1 MGQSHLSLLL
11 SQVAYVD
18 KMPAVGETVLG
29 NSFGTSFGGKG
40 ANQAVMAAKLG
51 GDVAMISKLGNDA
64 IGDNYMENMAGLSMN
79 TDNVG
84 RTDAASTGAA
94 VIIVDGNG
102 NNAIAVV
109 MAANNLITLE
119 DVEAARPTIAA
130 AKLLVC
136 QLEIPREITLA
147 AMRIAR
153 EEGTMNFLNTAPA
166 PRDGLDEEFITLADI
181 ICPNEPETEALTGMP
196 VETLEQAK
204 AAAHNLMERGAKNV
218 ILTLG
223 ERGAMLVNAEEGGLL
238 APASKVVAVDTVGAG
253 DSFVGAFAHLYTSGL
268 PMAEAMRRAC
278 QIASISVTRA
288 GTQSAYPMASEV
300 PSELLP

>member
-1 MGQSHLSLLL
+1 
-11 SQVAYVD
+11 
-18 KMPAVGETVLG
+18 
-29 NSFGTSFGGKG
+29 
-40 ANQAVMAAKLG
+40 
-51 GDVAMISKLGNDA
+51 
-64 IGDNYMENMAGLSMN
+64 
-79 TDNVG
+79 
-84 RTDAASTGAA
+84 
-94 VIIVDGNG
+94 
-102 NNAIAVV
+102 
-109 MAANNLITLE
+109 
-119 DVEAARPTIAA
+119 
-130 AKLLVC
+130 
-136 QLEIPREITLA
+136 
-147 AMRIAR
+147 
-153 EEGTMNFLNTAPA
+153 MNFLNTAPA
-166 PRDGLDEEFITLADI
+166 PRDGIDEEFITLADI

-204 AAAHNLMERGAKNV
+204 AAAHNLIERGAKNV